1 MRRREFI
8 ALLGGAAAAW
18 PLAARAQQSAMPVIG
33 FLSGQSREPFA
44 PFLTSFHH
52 GLKEADH
59 VEGRTVAIEYRWAN
73 GELDQLP
80 ALAADLV
87 SRGVSVLV
95 AVAGAPRAAKAATA
109 TIPIVCTFGADP
121 VAAGFVATFNRPGG
135 NITGVSQLAYSLGP
149 KRLEALRE
157 LLPAV
162 RTIGVLI
169 NPSNPDYNSKV
180 DMQQVEGAARS
191 VGQEIEF
198 LTASSEAELE
208 TVFAALPRRGVGALL
223 VMADPFFNNRRE
235 QIVGLAASTA
245 IPAIYEWR
253 QFAAAGGLMSYGSSI
268 IDAYRH
274 LGVYAG
280 RVLKGENPANLPVIQ
295 TVKVELVINLTT
307 AKTLGLSFPPTLLAR
322 ADEVIE

>member
-1 MRRREFI
+1 MKRREFI
-8 ALLGGAAAAW
+8 TLLGGAAAGW
-18 PLAARAQQSAMPVIG
+18 PVAARAQKPAVPVIG

-149 KRLEALRE
+149 KRLKRCESFYPPCE
-157 LLPAV
+157 
-162 RTIGVLI
+162 
-169 NPSNPDYNSKV
+169 
-180 DMQQVEGAARS
+180 RS
-191 VGQEIEF
+191 EF
-198 LTASSEAELE
+198 
-208 TVFAALPRRGVGALL
+208 
-223 VMADPFFNNRRE
+223 
-235 QIVGLAASTA
+235 
-245 IPAIYEWR
+245 
-253 QFAAAGGLMSYGSSI
+253 
-268 IDAYRH
+268 
-274 LGVYAG
+274 
-280 RVLKGENPANLPVIQ
+280 
-295 TVKVELVINLTT
+295 
-307 AKTLGLSFPPTLLAR
+307 
-322 ADEVIE
+322 